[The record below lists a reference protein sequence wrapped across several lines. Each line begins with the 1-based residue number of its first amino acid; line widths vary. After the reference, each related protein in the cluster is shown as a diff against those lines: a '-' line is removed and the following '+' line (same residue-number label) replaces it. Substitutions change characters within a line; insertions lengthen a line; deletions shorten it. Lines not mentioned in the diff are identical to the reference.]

1 MQNVLCQGIKKQGFD
16 QNRLNPC
23 LGVVQSGEE
32 SNFLKEDFDQ
42 IFRILSNNILFEE
55 MER

>member
-42 IFRILSNNILFEE
+42 TFRILSNNGLFED
-55 MER
+55 